1 MTTAYMLWS
10 EWDIGESNT
19 AFASKEAG
27 LRWLRDNKSVLEM
40 ADEENAELDAF
51 IQQLFEDGYFDW
63 QEINIIQ

>member
-19 AFASKEAG
+19 AFATKEAG
-27 LRWLRDNKSVLEM
+27 LRWLRDNAEVLMM
-40 ADEENAELDAF
+40 ADEENAGIDEY

-63 QEINIIQ
+63 QEIKIIQ

>member
-19 AFASKEAG
+19 AFDSKEAG

-40 ADEENAELDAF
+40 ADEENAEIDAF

-63 QEINIIQ
+63 QEIKIVQ

>member
-19 AFASKEAG
+19 AFASKETG

-40 ADEENAELDAF
+40 ADEENAEIDAF
-51 IQQLFEDGYFDW
+51 IQQLFEDGYFVW
-63 QEINIIQ
+63 QEIKIIQ

>member
-40 ADEENAELDAF
+40 ADEENAEIDAF

>member
-27 LRWLRDNKSVLEM
+27 LCWLRDNKSVLEM
-40 ADEENAELDAF
+40 ADEENAEIDAF

-63 QEINIIQ
+63 QEIKIIQ

>member
-27 LRWLRDNKSVLEM
+27 LRWLRNNKSVLVM
-40 ADEENAELDAF
+40 ADEENAEIDAF

-63 QEINIIQ
+63 QEIKIIQ